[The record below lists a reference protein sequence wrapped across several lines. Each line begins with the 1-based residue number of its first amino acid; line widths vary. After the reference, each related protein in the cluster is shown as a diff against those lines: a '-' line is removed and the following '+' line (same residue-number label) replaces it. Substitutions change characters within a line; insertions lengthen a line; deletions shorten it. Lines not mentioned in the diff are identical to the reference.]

1 MSFFIS
7 DAMAEGAAAAQG
19 GGWEGLI
26 PLVLLFVVFYFL
38 LIRPQQKKVKA
49 HKALVEALKK
59 GDEVVTYGGLAGV
72 LRSVS
77 DNFCDLEIA
86 DNITVK
92 IERQNIARLL
102 PKGTLK
108 GE

>member
-7 DAMAEGAAAAQG
+7 DAMAEGTAAASG
-19 GGWEGLI
+19 GGWESII
-26 PLVLLFVVFYFL
+26 PLVLLFVIFYFL
-38 LIRPQQKKVKA
+38 LIRPQQKKVKE

-59 GDEVVTYGGLAGV
+59 GDEIVTYGGVAGV
-72 LRSVS
+72 LRNVG

-86 DNITVK
+86 ENVTIK
-92 IERQNIARLL
+92 IERQNISRVL